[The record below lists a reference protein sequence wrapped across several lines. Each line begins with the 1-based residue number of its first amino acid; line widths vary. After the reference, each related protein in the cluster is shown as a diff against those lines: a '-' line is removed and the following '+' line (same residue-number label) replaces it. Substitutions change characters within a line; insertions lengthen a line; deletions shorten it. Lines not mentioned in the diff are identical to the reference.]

1 MSGTEPRA
9 TASGSRLFL
18 NNLIGERMRR
28 AASLGILIL
37 CAALH
42 AQKADIRVDVG
53 LVTVTCEV
61 TDRGGVPA
69 KSLQPDDFELRDNG
83 KIQKIDHLW
92 LEQDLPLTIG
102 LIVDVSGSQSAFIDQ
117 HRQTLNQF
125 LRQVVG
131 EKDRTF
137 LVTVGPEVK
146 LITDLTGSLDVLRKG
161 VDDIEGLQLRGAQ
174 FGENCME
181 TVPLRGCGGTALW
194 NGVYAAARQKMK
206 WVKGRKALIILSD
219 GLDTGSPHTLPDAI
233 ESAQESETVV
243 YAIKYVDPEVTP
255 SKAGVSRKQAVNRG
269 LERLTDETGGYTFPN
284 PEDRLA
290 EVFSKIEQDLR
301 NQYVLGFTPPEDARD
316 GRFHKLEVRARRNL
330 LVRSRVGYYAQ
341 SR

>member
-1 MSGTEPRA
+1 
-9 TASGSRLFL
+9 
-18 NNLIGERMRR
+18 MRR
-28 AASLGILIL
+28 AASLGVLIL

-53 LVTVTCEV
+53 LVTVTCAV
-61 TDRGGVPA
+61 ADRGGVPA
-69 KSLQPDDFELRDNG
+69 KSLQVDDFELRDNG
-83 KIQKIDHLW
+83 RPQKIDHLW
-92 LEQDLPLTIG
+92 QEQDLPLTIG
-102 LIVDVSGSQSAFIDQ
+102 LIVDVSGSQSAFIEQ
-117 HRQTLNQF
+117 HRQTISQF

-131 EKDRTF
+131 QKDQAF

-146 LITDLTGSLDVLRKG
+146 LITDLTGSIDALRKG
-161 VDDIEGLQLRGAQ
+161 VEDLEGLQLHGTQ

-194 NGVYAAARQKMK
+194 NGVYAATRQKMK
-206 WVKGRKALIILSD
+206 WIKGRKALIILSD

-233 ESAQESETVV
+233 ESAQESETLV

-255 SKAGVSRKQAVNRG
+255 SQAGVTRKKAANRG

-284 PEDRLA
+284 PEDKLS

-316 GRFHKLEVRARRNL
+316 GRFHKLEVRAPRRNL
-330 LVRSRVGYYAQ
+330 VVRARVGYYAD

>member
-1 MSGTEPRA
+1 
-9 TASGSRLFL
+9 
-18 NNLIGERMRR
+18 MRR
-28 AASLGILIL
+28 AASIGILIF

-53 LVTVTCEV
+53 LVTVTCAV
-61 TDRGGVPA
+61 ADRGGVPA
-69 KSLQPDDFELRDNG
+69 QSLQVGDFELRDNG
-83 KIQKIDHLW
+83 RPQKIDHLW
-92 LEQDLPLTIG
+92 QEQDLPLTIG
-102 LIVDVSGSQSAFIDQ
+102 LIVDVSGSQSAFIEQ
-117 HRQTLNQF
+117 HRQTISQF
-125 LRQVVG
+125 LRQVIG
-131 EKDRTF
+131 QRDQAF
-137 LVTVGPEVK
+137 LATVGPEVR
-146 LITDLTGSLDVLRKG
+146 LITDLTGSVDALRKG

-243 YAIKYVDPEVTP
+243 YAIKYIDPEIMP
-255 SKAGVSRKQAVNRG
+255 SQAGVTRKKVANRG

-284 PEDRLA
+284 PEDKLS

-316 GRFHKLEVRARRNL
+316 GRFHKLEVTAPHRNL
-330 LVRSRVGYYAQ
+330 VVRARVGYYAE